1 MSNGNNGFVPTVIAH
16 IKEGE
21 TSPIYYVVGAAVQ
34 LFVVDENVPHD
45 RVYEVISRH
54 HPKVIDELIPPM
66 AQVGNKHDGSP
77 QQAVVNA
84 YSAAVTQQQEKAEQ
98 PKRERPEWLRV
109 IK

>member
-1 MSNGNNGFVPTVIAH
+1 MNNTGFVPTVIAH

-21 TSPIYYVVGAAVQ
+21 TSPIYYVIGANVQ

-45 RVYEVISRH
+45 RVYEVTSRQ
-54 HPKVIDELIPPM
+54 HPKIIDELIPPL
-66 AQVGNKHDGSP
+66 APIGHADDGTREA
-77 QQAVVNA
+77 AVVNA
-84 YSAAVTQQQEKAEQ
+84 YSAAVTKQQEKPEQ